1 MNNKVT
7 KNDFL
12 LKINSQELNV
22 LKYTKQKLKDAE
34 DLVKTLQDKIDLM
47 ATVEGVIKSTV
58 ADVELLL
65 SDDKDPKTLAIMVT
79 ALKRELKASEGRRND
94 VKNILKSTQSD
105 LRREQDVKRNFQ
117 ESLRQIESDNFRLT
131 EEIQQKDK
139 LIEKL
144 KSGSS
149 SSLSPLTSPTPNL
162 TPTNKLKKNHL
173 SIDWNINTPSPTTLN
188 ENAKQIQ
195 DSDSPYLNIKSSSIG
210 LTPILQRMRPVS
222 KRDEKDDNLFK
233 DMAIFKKPRLTER
246 STTVRQSNMVFNG
259 FGGSE
264 RKENTEFPNVPLS
277 TSEFKIKST
286 SSRLKSG
293 KLKKL
298 SNPIVFGKNS

>member
-1 MNNKVT
+1 MHNKVT

-79 ALKRELKASEGRRND
+79 ALKRELRASEGRRNE
-94 VKNILKSTQSD
+94 VKKILKSTQSD

-149 SSLSPLTSPTPNL
+149 SSPLTSPTANV
-162 TPTNKLKKNHL
+162 TPSNKCKKNLL

-210 LTPILQRMRPVS
+210 LTPILQRMRPAS
-222 KRDEKDDNLFK
+222 KRDDKDDNLFK

-246 STTVRQSNMVFNG
+246 STTVRQTNMVFNG

-264 RKENTEFPNVPLS
+264 RKENTEFPNVPVLS

-286 SSRLKSG
+286 SARLKSG

-298 SNPIVFGKNS
+298 SNPIVFGKSS